1 MGPSKMHVS
10 SFYEA
15 IENARLGPVYL
26 LCGDSEFLVSEATS
40 YLEKKFQSDA
50 SAGLNV
56 AKLDAEESKVFHVI
70 DLARTPPLF
79 GKRRLVIVKNVDK
92 WPKNEQESLLPYLK
106 NPPLST
112 CLVLVGGKKARVK
125 TFAALLDQKRSVVEL
140 NSPRTNQ
147 LVNWLKQQ
155 CRVIGKTLS
164 IPAAMQLQ
172 ERVGTNLRELDTCL
186 KQLSLFVENKPTID
200 VDDVRKLLDD
210 TRGRSIF
217 ELTESLGNRAIVP
230 ALKALRNLFMSGQVP
245 LVVLHMIGRQFRLLW
260 QVKSATKKGKTVSDL
275 AGKMALPE
283 WIVKKY
289 MAQARKF
296 TLTELETVHELVR
309 QTDVN
314 IKTSVVS
321 PEFYIEILVINICS
335 DLTFCRNVPGSIKE
349 TAILP

>member
-1 MGPSKMHVS
+1 MHVS

-15 IENARLGPVYL
+15 IDNARLGPVYL
-26 LCGDSEFLVSEATS
+26 LCGDSEFLISRAIS
-40 YLEKKFQSDA
+40 YLEKKFQTGDSV
-50 SAGLNV
+50 GLNI
-56 AKLDAEESKVFHVI
+56 AKLDAEESKVFQVI

-79 GKRRLVIVKNVDK
+79 GKRRLVIVKNVHK
-92 WPKNEQESLLPYLK
+92 WLKNEQESLLPYLK
-106 NPPLST
+106 NPPLSA
-112 CLVLVGGKKARVK
+112 CLVLVGGEKAGVR
-125 TFAALLDQKRSVVEL
+125 TFATLLDQKRSVVEL

-200 VDDVRKLLDD
+200 VDDVRRLLDD

-217 ELTESLGNRAIVP
+217 ELTESLGNRAVVP
-230 ALKALRNLFMSGQVP
+230 ALTALRNLFMSGQAP
-245 LVVLHMIGRQFRLLW
+245 LMVLHMISRQFRLLW
-260 QVKSATKKGKTVSDL
+260 QVKSATKKGKTVSEL
-275 AGKMALPE
+275 AEKMALPK
-283 WIVKKY
+283 WIAKKY

-296 TLTELETVHELVR
+296 TLSELETVHELVR
-309 QTDVN
+309 QTDLN

-321 PEFYIEILVINICS
+321 REFCIEILIINICS
-335 DLTFCRNVPGSIKE
+335 DLTFSRNVSGSIKE
-349 TAILP
+349 TTILP